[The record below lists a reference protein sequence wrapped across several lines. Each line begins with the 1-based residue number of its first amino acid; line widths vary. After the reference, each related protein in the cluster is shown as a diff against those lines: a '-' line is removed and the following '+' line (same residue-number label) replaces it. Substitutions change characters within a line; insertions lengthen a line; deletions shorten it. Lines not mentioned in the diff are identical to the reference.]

1 VPLDLSP
8 WSDLYDQPAPV
19 SYVHLDVSRGA
30 HDAAASLS
38 IRWRDLQETLADQ
51 GSPAEDQAALDEVV
65 TMPVLASGAASR
77 FAVAQHGRLRYD
89 RVLTGS
95 GNGPDLAGY
104 GPAPDLTPVLRHA
117 ARQVPYVVVEAGRD
131 GAEISVQEGGQER
144 RHDTVEGEDVHLSKV
159 RGGGWSHRRMQQHT
173 EEVWRRNAAEVADAV
188 DKVWRRAH
196 ARLLVLAGDVR
207 AREKVRSNLPA
218 HLVDALVEVDR
229 NTRPEGASAEAVD
242 AALEAT
248 IERLRAEE
256 RRAALDRL
264 CESGNEHGVVGLEAT
279 VDGLRQSRVEVLLL
293 DVEAARR
300 RDLTALD
307 GPPWVAHGGTQ
318 EHLAEPI
325 GDLPADTA
333 LLRAAA
339 LTGAGVLFVDAE
351 DLPGEEGVAGLVRWD
366 AP

>member
-1 VPLDLSP
+1 
-8 WSDLYDQPAPV
+8 
-19 SYVHLDVSRGA
+19 
-30 HDAAASLS
+30 
-38 IRWRDLQETLADQ
+38 
-51 GSPAEDQAALDEVV
+51 
-65 TMPVLASGAASR
+65 
-77 FAVAQHGRLRYD
+77 
-89 RVLTGS
+89 
-95 GNGPDLAGY
+95 
-104 GPAPDLTPVLRHA
+104 VLRHA

-188 DKVWRRAH
+188 DKVWRRSH

-242 AALEAT
+242 ATLEAT

-300 RDLTALD
+300 RHLTVLD
-307 GPPWVAHGGTQ
+307 GQPWVAHGGVP

-339 LTGAGVLFVDAE
+339 LTGAGLLFVDAE